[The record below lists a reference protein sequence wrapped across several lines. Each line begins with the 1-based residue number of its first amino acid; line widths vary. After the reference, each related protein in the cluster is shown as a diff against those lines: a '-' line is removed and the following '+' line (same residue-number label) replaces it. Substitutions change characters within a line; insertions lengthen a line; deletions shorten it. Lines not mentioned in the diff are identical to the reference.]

1 MINGWEMINM
11 KDNNSGFFF
20 SEEFGFKPNTKKSSD
35 KKKEDKKKD
44 GKKET
49 NKKQKN

>member
-1 MINGWEMINM
+1 MTVGLEMRNM
-11 KDNNSGFFF
+11 NDNNGFYF
-20 SEEFGFKPNTKKSSD
+20 SEEFGFKPETKKSSD
-35 KKKEDKKKD
+35 KKKKEDKKSN